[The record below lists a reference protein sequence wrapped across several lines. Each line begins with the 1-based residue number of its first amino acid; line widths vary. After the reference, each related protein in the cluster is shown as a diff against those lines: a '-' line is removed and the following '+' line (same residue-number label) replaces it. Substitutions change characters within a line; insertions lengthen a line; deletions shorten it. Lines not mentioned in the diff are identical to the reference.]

1 MPDFFVSKSAGRA
14 QTGPPCFSG
23 RKEKHM
29 TNAESIAIRL
39 AIIVVVLLIGGVI
52 AYRKGKDRDE

>member
-1 MPDFFVSKSAGRA
+1 MPKSAGRA
-14 QTGPPCFSG
+14 QTGPPCFS

-39 AIIVVVLLIGGVI
+39 AIIVVVLLVGGVI

>member
-14 QTGPPCFSG
+14 QTGPPCFS

>member
-1 MPDFFVSKSAGRA
+1 
-14 QTGPPCFSG
+14 
-23 RKEKHM
+23 M

-39 AIIVVVLLIGGVI
+39 VIIVVVLLIGGGI

>member
-1 MPDFFVSKSAGRA
+1 M
-14 QTGPPCFSG
+14 GPPCFS
-23 RKEKHM
+23 RMEKHM

>member
-1 MPDFFVSKSAGRA
+1 MSKSAGRA

-39 AIIVVVLLIGGVI
+39 ATIVVGLLIGGVI

>member
-1 MPDFFVSKSAGRA
+1 
-14 QTGPPCFSG
+14 
-23 RKEKHM
+23 M

-39 AIIVVVLLIGGVI
+39 VIIVVVLLIGGVI